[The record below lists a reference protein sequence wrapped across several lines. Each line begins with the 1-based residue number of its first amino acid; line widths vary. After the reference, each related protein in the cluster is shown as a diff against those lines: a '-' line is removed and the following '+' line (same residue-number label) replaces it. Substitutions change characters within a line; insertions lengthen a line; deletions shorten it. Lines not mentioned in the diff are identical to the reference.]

1 MEPKIAIVNSSSF
14 GKVFPEHLEK
24 LKHIGEVVKINVP
37 MDISEE
43 TLIEKLKGVHGI
55 IATVT
60 PKYTRKLFENLKEL
74 VVISRHGIDVDN
86 IDISAATN
94 AGIIV
99 CKASGEIVQEAS
111 AEHTIALI
119 LGVCRKLFEAY
130 SYVVEGVW
138 GKRTEFVGCE
148 LKNKKIGLIGIGT
161 VGKRVAEILSNG
173 FNAKVFAFDPSLG
186 EEEIRKRGAIPIDLQ
201 KLLKSCDIIS
211 LHCPL
216 NQSTYHMLGEEEF
229 SIMKDSIIL
238 INTSRGELIKEK
250 SLIEALKSGKIRGY
264 GADAVER
271 DSIQRNHPLL
281 KFKNVLVTP
290 YIALYT
296 HESLG
301 EMGKVM
307 IDNMENVFLKNK
319 NPENIVNPEVQ
330 RRKLN
335 D

>member
-24 LKHIGEVVKINVP
+24 LKHIGEVVRINVP
-37 MDISEE
+37 TDISEE

-60 PKYTRKLFENLKEL
+60 PKYTRRLLKNLKEL
-74 VVISRHGIDVDN
+74 VVISRHGIDIDN
-86 IDISAATN
+86 IDISAATD

-99 CKASGEIVQEAS
+99 CKASGEIVQEAL

-130 SYVVEGVW
+130 SSVVEGIW
-138 GKRTEFVGCE
+138 GKRTEFIGCE

-161 VGKRVAEILSNG
+161 VGKKVAEILSNG

-186 EEEIRKRGAIPIDLQ
+186 EKEIRKRGAIPIDL
-201 KLLKSCDIIS
+201 KELLKSCDIIS
-211 LHCPL
+211 LHCSL
-216 NQSTYHMLGEEEF
+216 NPSTYHIIGEKEF
-229 SIMKDSIIL
+229 SIMKDGILL
-238 INTSRGELIKEK
+238 INTARGELIKEK
-250 SLIEALKSGKIRGY
+250 ALIEALKSGKIRGY
-264 GADAVER
+264 GTDVVER
-271 DSIQRNHPLL
+271 DSIQRDHPLL

-301 EMGKVM
+301 EMGETM
-307 IDNMENVFLKNK
+307 IENMENVFLKNK
-319 NPENIVNPEVQ
+319 TPENIVNPEVVKRQ
-330 RRKLN
+330 L
-335 D
+335 